1 MAQPWTCS
9 ACTYQHDAEEAEF
22 LTCALCRAERPP
34 DVEGEEAR
42 ARKRPRH
49 EEKKDDDVEIGNSSS
64 SSSSSSSSACALT
77 ERYSQSN
84 GSAGGQQVVHL
95 RKMLAERDEA
105 LVERD
110 KELAETRDQL
120 AEAKQEIKSL
130 RDELEEVRE
139 QLTPEPDSA
148 GPVSQAVDDFED
160 EDGHNETE
168 LNVRIARRCE
178 QVKKVSG
185 KAESRLT
192 EMLRILLSFST
203 LVQSSTPPHSSTH
216 YSSSSSNSAPLV
228 VPRNFFDK
236 INKAEDL
243 RLISR
248 ALASRLH
255 DLRKWHN
262 KTKHEDNNANN
273 PELVQLANMGD
284 TMLAQLF
291 NEVNRG
297 LTQAQSEL
305 SSRLSRA

>member
-49 EEKKDDDVEIGNSSS
+49 EEKNDDDVEIGNSSS
-64 SSSSSSSSACALT
+64 SSSSSSSSPSSSSSSSACALT

-95 RKMLAERDEA
+95 RKMLAERD
-105 LVERD
+105 

-120 AEAKQEIKSL
+120 AEAKQAIKSL
-130 RDELEEVRE
+130 RRR
-139 QLTPEPDSA
+139 SS

-216 YSSSSSNSAPLV
+216 YSSSSSSSAPLV

>member
-49 EEKKDDDVEIGNSSS
+49 EEKNDDDVEIGNSS

-120 AEAKQEIKSL
+120 AEAKQAIKSL
-130 RDELEEVRE
+130 RRR
-139 QLTPEPDSA
+139 SS

-216 YSSSSSNSAPLV
+216 YSSSSSSSAPLV

>member
-1 MAQPWTCS
+1 MLRILLSRRWCNLHASPLL
-9 ACTYQHDAEEAEF
+9 H
-22 LTCALCRAERPP
+22 AL
-34 DVEGEEAR
+34 
-42 ARKRPRH
+42 
-49 EEKKDDDVEIGNSSS
+49 SSS
-64 SSSSSSSSACALT
+64 SSSSS
-77 ERYSQSN
+77 
-84 GSAGGQQVVHL
+84 
-95 RKMLAERDEA
+95 
-105 LVERD
+105 
-110 KELAETRDQL
+110 
-120 AEAKQEIKSL
+120 
-130 RDELEEVRE
+130 
-139 QLTPEPDSA
+139 
-148 GPVSQAVDDFED
+148 
-160 EDGHNETE
+160 
-168 LNVRIARRCE
+168 
-178 QVKKVSG
+178 
-185 KAESRLT
+185 
-192 EMLRILLSFST
+192 
-203 LVQSSTPPHSSTH
+203 
-216 YSSSSSNSAPLV
+216 SAPLV

>member
-1 MAQPWTCS
+1 M
-9 ACTYQHDAEEAEF
+9 
-22 LTCALCRAERPP
+22 
-34 DVEGEEAR
+34 
-42 ARKRPRH
+42 
-49 EEKKDDDVEIGNSSS
+49 
-64 SSSSSSSSACALT
+64 
-77 ERYSQSN
+77 
-84 GSAGGQQVVHL
+84 
-95 RKMLAERDEA
+95 
-105 LVERD
+105 
-110 KELAETRDQL
+110 
-120 AEAKQEIKSL
+120 
-130 RDELEEVRE
+130 
-139 QLTPEPDSA
+139 
-148 GPVSQAVDDFED
+148 
-160 EDGHNETE
+160 
-168 LNVRIARRCE
+168 
-178 QVKKVSG
+178 
-185 KAESRLT
+185 
-192 EMLRILLSFST
+192 
-203 LVQSSTPPHSSTH
+203 
-216 YSSSSSNSAPLV
+216 

>member
-1 MAQPWTCS
+1 M
-9 ACTYQHDAEEAEF
+9 
-22 LTCALCRAERPP
+22 
-34 DVEGEEAR
+34 
-42 ARKRPRH
+42 
-49 EEKKDDDVEIGNSSS
+49 
-64 SSSSSSSSACALT
+64 
-77 ERYSQSN
+77 
-84 GSAGGQQVVHL
+84 HL
-95 RKMLAERDEA
+95 RKMLA
-105 LVERD
+105 ERD

-130 RDELEEVRE
+130 RRR
-139 QLTPEPDSA
+139 SS

-203 LVQSSTPPHSSTH
+203 LVQSSTPSHSSTH
-216 YSSSSSNSAPLV
+216 YSSSSSSSSSAPLV